1 MISASGSTES
11 LSSQWQRKGKKRG
24 GEKRRRSA
32 DKGELKAEWSAGV
45 GKIDKE
51 RVGERKK

>member
-24 GEKRRRSA
+24 GEK
-32 DKGELKAEWSAGV
+32 GEEALIKASSRQNGAQE
-45 GKIDKE
+45 
-51 RVGERKK
+51 

>member
-24 GEKRRRSA
+24 GK
-32 DKGELKAEWSAGV
+32 KGEALIKASSRQNGAQE
-45 GKIDKE
+45 
-51 RVGERKK
+51 

>member
-1 MISASGSTES
+1 MAEK
-11 LSSQWQRKGKKRG
+11 RKEERG
-24 GEKRRRSA
+24 GKRRRSA

>member
-24 GEKRRRSA
+24 GKKGEEALIKRAQGRMERRS
-32 DKGELKAEWSAGV
+32 
-45 GKIDKE
+45 
-51 RVGERKK
+51 RKDR

>member
-11 LSSQWQRKGKKRG
+11 LSSQWQRKGKKR